1 MKNVMKRMMLFVAL
15 VMMAFVGNYAQEPS
29 QVEKMVDEIVKK
41 YENTNGVD
49 CIKVAKGSG
58 LKMFK
63 MMFNKEFGK
72 DFMRGVT
79 SITVIDYGEASEEI
93 IQALRKELDVFT
105 SLLEEFSFGEEKV
118 TDSDYIRCFAAISEE
133 KSTVSDFVI
142 ALESEGTKTFMYMAG
157 DIKVE

>member
-49 CIKVAKGSG
+49 CFKVAKGSG

-63 MMFNKEFGK
+63 MMFNKE
-72 DFMRGVT
+72 
-79 SITVIDYGEASEEI
+79 IH
-93 IQALRKELDVFT
+93 
-105 SLLEEFSFGEEKV
+105 
-118 TDSDYIRCFAAISEE
+118 
-133 KSTVSDFVI
+133 
-142 ALESEGTKTFMYMAG
+142 
-157 DIKVE
+157 

>member
-49 CIKVAKGSG
+49 CFKVAKGSG

>member
-1 MKNVMKRMMLFVAL
+1 MRNVLKRMVLLVAFA
-15 VMMAFVGNYAQEPS
+15 MMAFAGGYAQEPS

-41 YENTNGVD
+41 YENTKGVD
-49 CIKVAKGSG
+49 CIKVAEGSG

-63 MMFNKEFGK
+63 MLFNKQFGK

-79 SITVIDYGEASEEI
+79 SITVIDYGEASEETT
-93 IQALRKELDVFT
+93 QALRKELDVFT
-105 SLLEEFSFGEEKV
+105 SLLKEFNFGEKEV
-118 TDSDYIRCFAAISEE
+118 ADSDYVRCFASISEE

-142 ALESEGTKTFMYMAG
+142 ALESDGTKTFMYMAG